1 MNQLI
6 FWLFLQHP
14 SRFAFILFYTATGLL
29 AGSILVLVLSL
40 LFLGNTTAK
49 IILLVVFLISLL
61 AGIIQALTRRSE
73 QQNEL

>member
-14 SRFAFILFYTATGLL
+14 SRFAFILFYTATGIL

-40 LFLGNTTAK
+40 LFLGGTAAK
-49 IILLVVFLISLL
+49 ILLLIVLCLSLL
-61 AGIIQALTRRSE
+61 AGILQAFSR
-73 QQNEL
+73 QNED

>member
-14 SRFAFILFYTATGLL
+14 SRIGFILFYTATGLL
-29 AGSILVLVLSL
+29 AGSLIVLVLSL
-40 LFLGNTTAK
+40 LFLGSTIAK
-49 IILLVVFLISLL
+49 IILLAVFMLSLL

-73 QQNEL
+73 E

>member
-1 MNQLI
+1 MNRLI

-40 LFLGNTTAK
+40 LFLGSVAAK
-49 IILLVVFLISLL
+49 TILLIVLAVSLL
-61 AGIIQALTRRSE
+61 AGIIQALT
-73 QQNEL
+73 

>member
-29 AGSILVLVLSL
+29 AGSILVLALSL
-40 LFLGNTTAK
+40 LFLGGAAAK
-49 IILLVVFLISLL
+49 LVLLVVLVLSLL
-61 AGIIQALTRRSE
+61 AGLIQAMTRQSE
-73 QQNEL
+73 D

>member
-14 SRFAFILFYTATGLL
+14 SRFAFIVFYTATGLL

-40 LFLGNTTAK
+40 LFLGSATAK
-49 IILLVVFLISLL
+49 IFLLAVLIISLL
-61 AGIIQALTRRSE
+61 AGLVQAVTRQSE
-73 QQNEL
+73 D

>member
-1 MNQLI
+1 MNRLI

-40 LFLGNTTAK
+40 LFLGSGAAK
-49 IILLVVFLISLL
+49 TILLIALAVSLL

-73 QQNEL
+73 D

>member
-1 MNQLI
+1 MNRLI

-40 LFLGNTTAK
+40 LFLGSVAAK
-49 IILLVVFLISLL
+49 TILLIVLAVSLL

-73 QQNEL
+73 D

>member
-14 SRFAFILFYTATGLL
+14 SRIGFILFYTATGLL
-29 AGSILVLVLSL
+29 AGSLVVLVLSL
-40 LFLGNTTAK
+40 LFLGSATAK
-49 IILLVVFLISLL
+49 IILFAVLILSLL

-73 QQNEL
+73 D